1 MATKKTTTKKEA
13 VVPTQTVLRNPRIT
27 EKAARAA
34 KYNIYLFDV
43 AFGAT
48 KNEIAKA
55 FASVYK
61 HKPISVNTVNM
72 PRKTFFRKG
81 TLGFGTITKKAYIT
95 VPKGVTIDIA

>member
-1 MATKKTTTKKEA
+1 MATKKTIIKKE
-13 VVPTQTVLRNPRIT
+13 VVAPVQTVLRNPRIT
-27 EKAARAA
+27 EKAAIAA

-43 AFGAT
+43 AVGAT

-81 TLGFGTITKKAYIT
+81 VLGFGATTKKAYIS